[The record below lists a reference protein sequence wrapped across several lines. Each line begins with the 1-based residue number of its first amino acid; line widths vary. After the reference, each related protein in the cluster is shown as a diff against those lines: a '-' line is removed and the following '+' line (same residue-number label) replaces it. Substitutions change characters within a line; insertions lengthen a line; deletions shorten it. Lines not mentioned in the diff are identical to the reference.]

1 MALLWKPSFY
11 TLPVRCKKC
20 SSAQIFK
27 TSSAFLEYR
36 RFEARRAV
44 VFCSLSA
51 YQKAK
56 NCQERRL
63 QVGHFTPSIPDAKYR
78 LRKRGY
84 VQKGNFRY
92 LWVKKSWHFYLSL
105 SLLPSFFF
113 FLIQCFWSWEFI
125 WPHFRGKR
133 FGELETYGI
142 RRKEVQ
148 VGSGGFSSP
157 FSAQRLTYFF
167 VFLSGLLDLIVRA
180 FYFIF
185 SFILLFCHSK

>member
-1 MALLWKPSFY
+1 MLNALSINVF
-11 TLPVRCKKC
+11 R
-20 SSAQIFK
+20 SSVPGMPPFLSHSVALTTWSRI
-27 TSSAFLEYR
+27 SNVAFGAPGNPFWE
-36 RFEARRAV
+36 
-44 VFCSLSA
+44 
-51 YQKAK
+51 
-56 NCQERRL
+56 
-63 QVGHFTPSIPDAKYR
+63 
-78 LRKRGY
+78 
-84 VQKGNFRY
+84 QKGNFRY
-92 LWVKKSWHFYLSL
+92 LWVKKSWNFYLSL

-185 SFILLFCHSK
+185 SFILLFCHPK

>member
-1 MALLWKPSFY
+1 M
-11 TLPVRCKKC
+11 
-20 SSAQIFK
+20 SSAHYQPTKKQK
-27 TSSAFLEYR
+27 TARNVVYR
-36 RFEARRAV
+36 
-44 VFCSLSA
+44 SGTL
-51 YQKAK
+51 
-56 NCQERRL
+56 RL
-63 QVGHFTPSIPDAKYR
+63 SIPNAKYR
-78 LRKRGY
+78 LRKHGC

-92 LWVKKSWHFYLSL
+92 LWVKKSWNFYLSL

-142 RRKEVQ
+142 RREEVQ
-148 VGSGGFSSP
+148 VSSGGFSSP

-185 SFILLFCHSK
+185 SFILLFCHPK